1 MRERGPGNRTAPRV
15 ASRSSPVWDR
25 PSMRG
30 SSLKT
35 LWPVAG
41 GVAGA
46 VAALT
51 FRAVLDGGITGPAV
65 VFALAFGVTWAGVGL
80 AVGRRRAP
88 RREPSEVPESRNL
101 KTTRRRG
108 R

>member
-1 MRERGPGNRTAPRV
+1 MQNGVLQGFDDQFFRDRLAPLHRWGKPEEIANTALFL
-15 ASRSSPVWDR
+15 ATD
-25 PSMRG
+25 G
-30 SSLKT
+30 SYMN
-35 LWPVAG
+35 
-41 GVAGA
+41 GA
-46 VAALT
+46 VL
-51 FRAVLDGGITGPAV
+51 VLDGGITGPAV

-88 RREPSEVPESRNL
+88 RREPSEAPESRNL